1 MYVERDELEL
11 ELLVARID
19 RHELDPRP
27 DRPADRAWD
36 LARQQRFIDSI
47 LRGWCVPPVHV
58 AGAGPTEPEVVLDG
72 GQRLHAVSR
81 FFHDELT
88 CAGVTTPLRGGL
100 ERFEGLR
107 FSDLPTEVRRSV
119 RRFRITVVTLSDF
132 GAAELAELFDR
143 LHEPDRSITRVPA
156 PRAGGAE
163 RDRGHRISAPSEPIY
178 DQVSAWFA
186 DLSDFW
192 LLSEVGDGPSWASP
206 ADAGH
211 NAARVAADPPDAGLT
226 GAGLPQRE
234 PRAQLIPGAIASP
247 AHAAVATAPRP
258 SPDDLSE
265 RLASYQHGV
274 VEARSDRTGPDA
286 PDAPN
291 ALETGPIPH
300 PIFDVDDP
308 R

>member
-27 DRPADRAWD
+27 DRPADGAWD
-36 LARQQRFIDSI
+36 RARQQRFIDSI

-72 GQRLHAVSR
+72 GQRLHAISR

-88 CAGVTTPLRGGL
+88 CSGVTAPSHGGL

-132 GAAELAELFDR
+132 GAAELAELLDR

-156 PRAGGAE
+156 PRE
-163 RDRGHRISAPSEPIY
+163 SSDRGYRTSASSEPIY

-192 LLSEVGDGPSWASP
+192 LLSEVGDGPSWTSP
-206 ADAGH
+206 ADPGRD
-211 NAARVAADPPDAGLT
+211 AARVAADHPDAGLT

-234 PRAQLIPGAIASP
+234 PRAQLVPGAIASP
-247 AHAAVATAPRP
+247 AHAAVATATRP
-258 SPDDLSE
+258 SPDDVSE

-274 VEARSDRTGPDA
+274 VEARADRSGPAA
-286 PDAPN
+286 PDA
-291 ALETGPIPH
+291 LDTGPIPH

-308 R
+308 RPDPM